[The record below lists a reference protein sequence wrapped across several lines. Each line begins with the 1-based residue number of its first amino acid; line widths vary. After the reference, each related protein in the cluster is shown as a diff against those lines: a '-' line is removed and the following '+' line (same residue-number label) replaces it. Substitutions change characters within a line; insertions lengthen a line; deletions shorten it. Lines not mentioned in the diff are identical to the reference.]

1 MRFKRKGA
9 KMIREY
15 FTKNCISI
23 RQWAKKHNL
32 DERTTYY
39 VINGEIT
46 GSKNNS
52 RGKAKMVFEA
62 LVAEGIIDELPENL
76 KEEKAS

>member
-1 MRFKRKGA
+1 MIKR
-9 KMIREY
+9 Y
-15 FTKNCISI
+15 FIENCISI

-62 LVAEGIIDELPENL
+62 LVAEGIIDELPENW